1 MSSSYQLLFE
11 AASTNPLIV
20 KLRSEPVGICS
31 DCYTIALGPGQ
42 VRYLNAFEFW
52 GWSIDSLIQTI
63 RAESANVEILSVPWS
78 IRHPDF
84 SGVPFMSER
93 LDNLLDKANWEDRLR
108 VHHALGNLWFQE
120 RMPPDA
126 YVLFH
131 CRLDLGQHFAV
142 AECLEAWV
150 RDSSTDNALA
160 KSYRSSLG
168 HLYVSTGLA
177 ASNFAVFACTAFV
190 RDRLEA
196 ISGAKRRHT
205 EAAAAEVERSRTDE
219 DSRRA
224 AADAELLRRSRFT
237 TFVYIMEDRRK
248 NLFKIGRSK
257 TPGKRERT
265 LQSEVPETM
274 LRFSIPAEETHEK
287 ELHARFAHRRIRGE
301 WFELSEDDLVE
312 VVNFLKA
319 NGDADRVTADFQ
331 WLGTL
336 LFHGRSIK

>member
-1 MSSSYQLLFE
+1 MNSPAFLFQ
-11 AASTNPLIV
+11 AASANPLLV
-20 KLRSEPVGICS
+20 KLRSQRIGYCFDS
-31 DCYTIALGPGQ
+31 YTIALGPGQ

-52 GWSIDSLIQTI
+52 GWSIDSLIQAI
-63 RAESANVEILSVPWS
+63 RAESTNVEVLSVPLR
-78 IRHPDF
+78 IAHPEF
-84 SGVPFMSER
+84 SFNCAFSSEP
-93 LDNLLDKANWEDRLR
+93 LDNLLDKANWENRLR
-108 VHHALGNLWFQE
+108 IHHALGHVWIHE
-120 RMPPDA
+120 KMPPDA

-131 CRLDLGQHFAV
+131 RRLELGQHFAI
-142 AECLEAWV
+142 AECLEAWI
-150 RDSSTDNALA
+150 RSSATDAALA
-160 KSYRSSLG
+160 NSYRSSLE
-168 HLYVSTGLA
+168 HLFVISQ
-177 ASNFAVFACTAFV
+177 SRNFAVFARTAFV

-196 ISGAKRRHT
+196 IAGAERRRT
-205 EAAAAEVERSRTDE
+205 EAAAAEVERLRTDE
-219 DSRRA
+219 DSLRA
-224 AADAELLRRSRFT
+224 AAEAELLRRSRFT

-248 NLFKIGRSK
+248 NFFKIGRSK

-319 NGDADRVTADFQ
+319 NGDAARVTADFQ